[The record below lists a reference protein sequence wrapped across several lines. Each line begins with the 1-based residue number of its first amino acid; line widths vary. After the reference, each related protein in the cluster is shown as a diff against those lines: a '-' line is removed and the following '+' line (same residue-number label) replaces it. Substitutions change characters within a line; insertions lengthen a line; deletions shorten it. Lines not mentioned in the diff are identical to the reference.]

1 MKEIYFVIIFFV
13 LRGILNP
20 SFEEFTYFFL
30 LNVLGVSKFIFAILV
45 LIGQI
50 CHLIGALIYRAF
62 GRNVDTRIMI
72 VIAIST
78 DVIGN
83 FLQYSLAK
91 RWNLELEVS
100 DMFMLL
106 FTDAVT
112 NTLSTLLFT
121 LPILSLFAKI
131 TPPKIEGTIFAF
143 LTGTLNF

>member
-1 MKEIYFVIIFFV
+1 M
-13 LRGILNP
+13 
-20 SFEEFTYFFL
+20 
-30 LNVLGVSKFIFAILV
+30 
-45 LIGQI
+45 
-50 CHLIGALIYRAF
+50 
-62 GRNVDTRIMI
+62 MI
-72 VIAIST
+72 VAAIST

-83 FLQYSLAK
+83 FLNYSLAK
-91 RWNLELEVS
+91 RWNLEVEID

-143 LTGTLNF
+143 LTGTMNF